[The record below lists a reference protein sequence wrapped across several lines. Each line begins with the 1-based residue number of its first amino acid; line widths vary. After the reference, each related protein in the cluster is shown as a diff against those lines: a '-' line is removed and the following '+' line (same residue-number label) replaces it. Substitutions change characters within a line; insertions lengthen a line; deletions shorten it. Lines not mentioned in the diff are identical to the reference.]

1 MPLRFSSSATKF
13 RMRKCDWTA
22 LIVLNLQARNEVNI
36 TNLQSNMSERHYL
49 SDEMVST
56 QMKTCSSGTRTKT
69 SLNSVQRRYNRL
81 KIKVAEQ
88 ALLFKFPLANYE
100 HAKSM
105 SMRRVHDEE
114 EQASTIL

>member
-88 ALLFKFPLANYE
+88 ALSAFR
-100 HAKSM
+100 AKSYIM
-105 SMRRVHDEE
+105 KLKHLKLKKIIV
-114 EQASTIL
+114 QLI